1 MTSRSLECTIIPGPF
16 TVLKAQE
23 DVCQVVL
30 WDSRVS
36 ATIQVPVRMLRSC
49 LAAPALTL
57 RANHLQHY
65 DTASFKQKIG
75 SLSITENLVVF

>member
-1 MTSRSLECTIIPGPF
+1 MHNNPRPIYC
-16 TVLKAQE
+16 LKSTRGHI
-23 DVCQVVL
+23 CQVVL

-49 LAAPALTL
+49 LAALALTL

-75 SLSITENLVVF
+75 SLSFTENLVVF